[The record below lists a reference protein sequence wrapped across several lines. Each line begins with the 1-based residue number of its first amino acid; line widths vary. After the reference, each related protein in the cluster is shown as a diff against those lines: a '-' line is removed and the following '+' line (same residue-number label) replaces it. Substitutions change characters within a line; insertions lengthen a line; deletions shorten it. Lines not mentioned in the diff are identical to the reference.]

1 MLTSHQRSAKC
12 YLLRVVILQIQE
24 NCGFVKEVLSTTQY
38 EDSISRAVNLEKSIL
53 LKKSWTPTEFRDGFC
68 SVSISDGIRDK
79 I

>member
-53 LKKSWTPTEFRDGFC
+53 LKKS
-68 SVSISDGIRDK
+68 
-79 I
+79 